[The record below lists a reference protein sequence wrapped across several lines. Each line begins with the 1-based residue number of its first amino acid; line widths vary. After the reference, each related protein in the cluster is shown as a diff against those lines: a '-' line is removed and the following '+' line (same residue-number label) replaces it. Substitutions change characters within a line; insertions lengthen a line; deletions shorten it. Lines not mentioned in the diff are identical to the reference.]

1 MHHIGPGQQ
10 HRYTMKSQEA
20 FEAKRLSK
28 IVAILVL
35 RSVSGQS
42 CYRLI
47 EVTNKQAESHKN
59 IICTMQLECLMFVN
73 VMPAAMNRSSK
84 LPCMRSS
91 FVYALVYR
99 SISEWCISG
108 GPGTLV

>member
-1 MHHIGPGQQ
+1 M
-10 HRYTMKSQEA
+10 TA
-20 FEAKRLSK
+20 
-28 IVAILVL
+28 VL
-35 RSVSGQS
+35 FNFMNPESIPINISVGALKAADNFVSMSAAHSLHCLLGV
-42 CYRLI
+42 I
-47 EVTNKQAESHKN
+47 EVANKQAESHKN
-59 IICTMQLECLMFVN
+59 ICTMQLECLMFVN

-84 LPCMRSS
+84 SPCMRSL